1 MTNMLKPVSE
11 LGKINRELIS
21 DDVKE
26 KLVIESLCES
36 WASLEYSIHT
46 TRILKEKCGL
56 SDQGE
61 AGLNEDLAYQQAIN
75 TTGCFYAGHAEW
87 DELKEKARQW
97 LSRQLNSK

>member
-1 MTNMLKPVSE
+1 MTNMLNPASE
-11 LGKINRELIS
+11 FGKINRELIS
-21 DDVKE
+21 DDLKDR
-26 KLVIESLCES
+26 LVIESLCES
-36 WASLEYSIHT
+36 WASLEYSIQAA
-46 TRILKEKCGL
+46 RNLKEKYCL

-75 TTGCFYAGHAEW
+75 TTGCFYAGHAQW